1 MIFQS
6 HLRTL
11 CRKNAQTI
19 NKNHYKIEMAF
30 KFSGGHMRVKYKQA
44 NANYIII
51 RNNYYFDDEK
61 K

>member
-1 MIFQS
+1 
-6 HLRTL
+6 
-11 CRKNAQTI
+11 
-19 NKNHYKIEMAF
+19 MAF

-61 K
+61 EYNFEIFSARPISSLSKNLKFH